1 MDVLFDRFGDIAT
14 GFRYTLA
21 LLAVSGL
28 FALILG
34 TILAAMRVS
43 PIKVLRG
50 VSITYVGFFRNT
62 PLLVLL
68 ILVVYGL
75 PRVGLQTSF
84 FNKNCLAM
92 GLYTAAFICEVLR
105 AGINSVPIGQAEAA
119 RSIGLSFGG
128 TMTQVILPQSFR
140 AVTPPIASVLIAL
153 TKNSSLASVFGMT
166 ELAFF
171 EQDMLRTNPG
181 DLWWIFL
188 GIAVAYIVIVE
199 FISLCASLFERRWR
213 VSR

>member
-1 MDVLFDRFGDIAT
+1 MDVLFDRFDDIVT
-14 GFRYTLA
+14 GFRYTVA
-21 LLAVSGL
+21 LLIVSGI

-75 PRVGLQTSF
+75 PRIGLQTSF
-84 FNKNCLAM
+84 FNKSSLAM
-92 GLYTAAFICEVLR
+92 GLYTAAFVCEVLR
-105 AGINSVPIGQAEAA
+105 SGINSVPIGQAEAA
-119 RSIGLSFGG
+119 RSIGLGFGG

-153 TKNSSLASVFGMT
+153 TKNSSLASVFGIT
-166 ELAFF
+166 ELTFF

-181 DLWWIFL
+181 QLWWIFV
-188 GIAVAYIVIVE
+188 GIALCYIIIVE
-199 FISLCASLFERRWR
+199 LISFTAAMLERHWK
-213 VSR
+213 VD

>member
-1 MDVLFDRFGDIAT
+1 MHVLIDRFDDIVT

-21 LLAVSGL
+21 LLVVSGIL
-28 FALILG
+28 ALVLG

-50 VSITYVGFFRNT
+50 VSTTYVGFFRNT

-75 PRVGLQTSF
+75 PRVGLQTGF
-84 FNKNCLAM
+84 FNKNCLAL
-92 GLYTAAFICEVLR
+92 GLYTAAFVCEVLR
-105 AGINSVPIGQAEAA
+105 SGINSVPIGQAEAA

-153 TKNSSLASVFGMT
+153 TKNSSLASVFGIS
-166 ELAFF
+166 ELTFF
-171 EQDMLRTNPG
+171 ETDMIRTNPG
-181 DLWWIFL
+181 DLWWVFL
-188 GIAVAYIVIVE
+188 GIAVCYIVIVE
-199 FISLCASLFERRWR
+199 MISLASSMLERRWKVR
-213 VSR
+213 

>member
-1 MDVLFDRFGDIAT
+1 MHVLIDRFDDIVT

-28 FALILG
+28 FAIILG

-68 ILVVYGL
+68 ILVIYGL
-75 PRVGLQTSF
+75 PRVGLQLSF

-92 GLYTAAFICEVLR
+92 GIYTAAFVCEVLR
-105 AGINSVPIGQAEAA
+105 SGINSVPIGQAEAA
-119 RSIGLSFGG
+119 RSIGLSFTG
-128 TMTQVILPQSFR
+128 TMSQVILPQSFR
-140 AVTPPIASVLIAL
+140 AVTPPLASVFIAL
-153 TKNSSLASVFGMT
+153 TKNSSLASVFGIT
-166 ELAFF
+166 ELTFF
-171 EQDMLRTNPG
+171 ESDMLRTNPG

-188 GIAVAYIVIVE
+188 GIALCYIVIVE
-199 FISLCASLFERRWR
+199 IISLIATLLERHWR
-213 VSR
+213 VA

>member
-1 MDVLFDRFGDIAT
+1 MDVLFDRFDDIAT

-84 FNKNCLAM
+84 FNKNCLAL

-105 AGINSVPIGQAEAA
+105 SGINSVPIGQAEAA

-153 TKNSSLASVFGMT
+153 TKNSSLASVFGIT

-171 EQDMLRTNPG
+171 EQDLLRTNPG

-188 GIAVAYIVIVE
+188 GIAIAYIIIVE
-199 FISLCASLFERRWR
+199 AISFAASSLERRWK
-213 VSR
+213 VA

>member
-1 MDVLFDRFGDIAT
+1 MDVLIDRFGDIAT

-21 LLAVSGL
+21 LLVVSGL

-43 PIKVLRG
+43 PVKVLRG

-105 AGINSVPIGQAEAA
+105 SGINSVPIGQAEAA
-119 RSIGLSFGG
+119 RSIGLGFGG
-128 TMTQVILPQSFR
+128 TMTQVILPQSIR
-140 AVTPPIASVLIAL
+140 AVTPPVASVLIAL
-153 TKNSSLASVFGMT
+153 TKNSSLASVFGIT
-166 ELAFF
+166 ELTFF

-181 DLWWIFL
+181 DLWWVFA
-188 GIAVAYIVIVE
+188 GIAICYIVIVE
-199 FISLCASLFERRWR
+199 VISFVAAMLERHWK
-213 VSR
+213 VA

>member
-1 MDVLFDRFGDIAT
+1 MDVLFDRFDDIAT

-50 VSITYVGFFRNT
+50 VSISYVGFFRNT

-105 AGINSVPIGQAEAA
+105 SGINSVPIGQAEAA

-128 TMTQVILPQSFR
+128 TMSQVILPQSFR
-140 AVTPPIASVLIAL
+140 AVTPPLASVLIAL
-153 TKNSSLASVFGMT
+153 TKNTSLASVFGIT
-166 ELAFF
+166 ELTFF

-181 DLWWIFL
+181 QLWWVFL
-188 GIAVAYIVIVE
+188 GIAVCYIIIVE
-199 FISLCASLFERRWR
+199 AISFVASRLERHWR
-213 VSR
+213 IA